1 MTVIVHQDGPA
12 LKHEKPL
19 TLFSRIRA
27 RIWRVWVHPLD
38 ALYDHGRY
46 LRYSNSLWR
55 STNDPA
61 KLEAMLIFYYHKIEK
76 ALALPD
82 VKPMFGL
89 SYIGKLLDLLEKWA
103 NEIGDFTAVPFQ
115 AGYAALFHYR
125 EQVQEALAASQPGLL
140 QRIDQ
145 VLAAYE
151 PHVSGQ
157 AWGGAVPVTATEITR
172 AEAWPAFTDL
182 VHSRHSVRD
191 FVAQRVPEAEIEA
204 AVSLAQRTPSVCNRQ
219 SWRVH
224 VFSTAADKQRILH
237 YQNGNAGFGHLADRV
252 LLLTADL
259 RTFVSS
265 GERNQAFTD
274 GGMFAMSLIYALH
287 ARGIASCP
295 LNLSLSF
302 PADRALH
309 QAADIPAWETPIMM
323 VAIGYPPPQLRVA
336 VSARQA
342 TVKML
347 FFHGGKSDSVS

>member
-1 MTVIVHQDGPA
+1 MTVVINHDDPSLNNKKA
-12 LKHEKPL
+12 L
-19 TLFSRIRA
+19 TLFTRIRA
-27 RIWRVWVHPLD
+27 RAWRMLVHPLD

-46 LRYSNSLWR
+46 LRYSNSLR
-55 STNDPA
+55 GSTNDPA
-61 KLEAMLIFYYHKIEK
+61 KLETMLIFYYHKIEK

-82 VKPMFGL
+82 VKPIFGL

-103 NEIGDFTAVPFQ
+103 NEVGDFAAVPFQ

-125 EQVQEALAASQPGLL
+125 EQVQDALAASQPVLL
-140 QRIDQ
+140 HRIDQ

-151 PHVSGQ
+151 PYVSGQ
-157 AWGGAVPVTATEITR
+157 SWGGAMPVTAAEITR
-172 AEAWPAFTDL
+172 DELWTSFADL
-182 VHSRHSVRD
+182 VHSRHSVRE
-191 FVAQRVPEAEIEA
+191 FVAHRVPETEIEA
-204 AVSLAQRTPSVCNRQ
+204 AVGLAQRTPSVCNRQ

-224 VFSTAADKQRILH
+224 VFSTAEDKQRILH

-302 PADRALH
+302 SADRALH
-309 QAADIPAWETPIMM
+309 QAAGIPAWETPIMM

-342 TVKML
+342 MAKIL
-347 FFHGGKSDSVS
+347 FFHGGKA